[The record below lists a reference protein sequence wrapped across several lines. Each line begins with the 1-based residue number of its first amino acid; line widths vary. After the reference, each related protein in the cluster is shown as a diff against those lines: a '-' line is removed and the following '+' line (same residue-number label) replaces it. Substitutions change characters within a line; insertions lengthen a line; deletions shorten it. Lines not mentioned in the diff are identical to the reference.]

1 MFSHSHLVAGIL
13 FSVIGY
19 KLQIIGPL
27 GAIVIPVVSVLID
40 LDHLLIYFFEKKKL
54 NIKEFLND
62 VAEDHTPTHYRSF
75 IHRSYFSL
83 IILALTALLLIINKE
98 AAYII
103 AASYF
108 SHILLDKVSSINHW
122 INIYKKNR
130 IGNISIM
137 LSKLEHIIDI
147 AMVLAITLLLLYL

>member
-1 MFSHSHLVAGIL
+1 MFSHSHLIAGIL
-13 FSVIGY
+13 FSVIGF

-27 GAIVIPVVSVLID
+27 GALAIPLLSIIID
-40 LDHLLIYFFEKKKL
+40 LDHLLIYLLEKKKL
-54 NIKEFLND
+54 RIKNFFND
-62 VAEDHTPTHYRSF
+62 VAEDHTPIHYRSF

-83 IILALTALLLIINKE
+83 IILALTAILLINNKE

-103 AASYF
+103 ATSYF

-122 INIYKKNR
+122 TNIYKKNK
-130 IGNISIM
+130 IGDISIM

-147 AMVLAITLLLLYL
+147 AMVFVIILLLLYL